1 MSEGA
6 DAVSENNSEST
17 EALKDSGDSDL
28 ETSELQDVEPDDQIN
43 VGNTTNEVS
52 SMGEASDYS
61 DDATLIS
68 NEDDS
73 NEPQ

>member
-43 VGNTTNEVS
+43 VGNTTNEDS

-61 DDATLIS
+61 DDATPIS